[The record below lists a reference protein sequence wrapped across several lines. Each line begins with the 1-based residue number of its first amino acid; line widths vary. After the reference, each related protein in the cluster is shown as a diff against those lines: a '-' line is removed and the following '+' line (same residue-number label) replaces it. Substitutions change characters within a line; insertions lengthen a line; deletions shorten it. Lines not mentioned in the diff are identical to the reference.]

1 MKQEI
6 NCAAHF
12 LVNLIQLNSRSPNRI
27 TPQCSNV
34 QLELFK
40 DRLIDVLRLRYH
52 DHWFPE
58 KPLKG
63 SAYRCI
69 RVNGSLDPVIAE
81 SAKAS
86 GLSLDV
92 AHSLFPSELT
102 LWIDPSDVSYRI
114 GENGS
119 VSSLLNVDFSGSSGS
134 SMDCKSE
141 YMMEDP
147 ESCDYHKRPSFV
159 SS

>member
-1 MKQEI
+1 MKHEI
-6 NCAAHF
+6 SCAAQF
-12 LVNLIQLNSRSPNRI
+12 IVNLIQLNSPNRAA
-27 TPQCSNV
+27 PLCGSG

-81 SAKAS
+81 SAIAS
-86 GLSLDV
+86 GLSTDV

-102 LWIDPSDVSYRI
+102 LWIDPCDVSYRI

-119 VSSLLNVDFSGSSGS
+119 VCSLLNEAMSDFP
-134 SMDCKSE
+134 MDCKSE
-141 YMMEDP
+141 YLMEDS
-147 ESCDYHKRPSFV
+147 ESCDYRQMPAFV